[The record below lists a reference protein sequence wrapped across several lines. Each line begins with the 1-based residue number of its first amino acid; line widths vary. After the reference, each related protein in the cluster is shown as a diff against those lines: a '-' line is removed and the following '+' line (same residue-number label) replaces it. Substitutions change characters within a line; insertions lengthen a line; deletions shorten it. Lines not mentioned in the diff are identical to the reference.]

1 MPDRRYSDDDVHR
14 ILAAAAEAEA
24 ADAGAAGESGGMTL
38 PEIQR
43 IAAEAGLDPAAVTA
57 AAAALEQAPRAT
69 EAPRLLGLPV
79 GVRESVP
86 LARPLDDG
94 EWRRLVTLL
103 RDTFEAEGREE
114 QLPGRRAWRNGNL
127 RVAMESVGDAT
138 LLELRTRKES
148 ASGFVR
154 GGAGLLATSLVA
166 GTAVNL
172 FPASPGAGAGVL
184 MLALGGAAMMVV
196 GALPLPWWS
205 ATRRRQFA
213 AVADYARRLA
223 GGGSVGPTPGAVVR
237 PDDGPR

>member
-1 MPDRRYSDDDVHR
+1 MPDRRYSDDDVRR
-14 ILAAAAEAEA
+14 ILAAAAEAEPDVV
-24 ADAGAAGESGGMTL
+24 DAPGESGGMTL
-38 PEIQR
+38 AEIER
-43 IAAEAGLDPAAVTA
+43 IAVEAGLNPASVAA
-57 AAAALEQAPRAT
+57 AAAALDQAPRSM

-86 LARPLDDG
+86 LARPLSDG

-103 RDTFEAEGREE
+103 RDTFQAEGREE

-148 ASGFVR
+148 ALGFVR

-166 GTAVNL
+166 GAAVNL
-172 FPASPGAGAGVL
+172 FPGSAGAGAGVM
-184 MLALGGAAMMVV
+184 MLALGGAAMMAA

-213 AVADYARRLA
+213 AVADYARKLA
-223 GGGSVGPTPGAVVR
+223 GGASAGPTPGAIAA
-237 PDDGPR
+237 PDDATR

>member
-1 MPDRRYSDDDVHR
+1 MTDRRYSDDDVRR
-14 ILAAAAEAEA
+14 ILASAAEVESAAA
-24 ADAGAAGESGGMTL
+24 GTPGESDGMTL
-38 PEIQR
+38 AEIQR
-43 IAAEAGLDPAAVTA
+43 IAAEAGLDPTSVTA
-57 AAAALEQAPRAT
+57 AAAALDRAPRST
-69 EAPRLLGLPV
+69 EAPRLFGLPV

-114 QLPGRRAWRNGNL
+114 QQPGRRAWRNGNL

-148 ASGFVR
+148 ARGFVR

-166 GTAVNL
+166 ATAVNL
-172 FPASPGAGAGVL
+172 FPASGGAGAGAL
-184 MLALGGAAMMVV
+184 MLALGGAAMMAV

-213 AVADYARRLA
+213 VVADYARRLA
-223 GGGSVGPTPGAVVR
+223 GSGAEGPASGVVAR
-237 PDDGPR
+237 PDDWDR